1 MAAMLPVCSALNDG
15 YKWIQETRFNAN
27 SFDCSLCK
35 HKFAIICG
43 HHVVRCIIILTLIH
57 KLYLTL
63 FTMWPSRIYVDSDI
77 EPLRRI
83 IYSILWCHQ
92 RQTHNTPP
100 HSVVGNTIKCK
111 ACGVLIFT
119 TFLFHTL
126 LTIISTFIFFALGG
140 LSSSIWHYIT
150 KLLWIPSTQ
159 ITKKILFQS
168 TSESWSLVSAS
179 ILLCYFSLSYGKG
192 SSQKSKSKSNDRDH
206 LVGQLIRFLL
216 FYARSRKET
225 MDHCQR

>member
-1 MAAMLPVCSALNDG
+1 MNS
-15 YKWIQETRFNAN
+15 RN
-27 SFDCSLCK
+27 SFQR
-35 HKFAIICG
+35 KFIWLLTVQTQICN
-43 HHVVRCIIILTLIH
+43 HLWAACCALPTRSYIIILTLIH
-57 KLYLTL
+57 KLYFTL
-63 FTMWPSRIYVDSDI
+63 FTIWPSRIYVDSDI

-83 IYSILWCHQ
+83 IYSILWCQQH
-92 RQTHNTPP
+92 QTHNTPP
-100 HSVVGNTIKCK
+100 RSVVGNTIKCK

-119 TFLFHTL
+119 IFLFHTL

-140 LSSSIWHYIT
+140 LSSSTWHYIT